1 MFCAIDKSN
10 FCGAVFAFE
19 VDYKGRK
26 FLMRFN
32 VKEII
37 GASPPLPKKVTQK
50 SRAHTI
56 KESHRFRGSVRI
68 GCGKFYTDDEFEAR
82 RKKILSTPLP

>member
-32 VKEII
+32 VKAILDT
-37 GASPPLPKKVTQK
+37 SPPLPKKVTQK
-50 SRAHTI
+50 SKEHTI
-56 KESHRFRGSVRI
+56 KESRRFRGSVRI
-68 GCGKFYTDDEFEAR
+68 GCGKFYTDDEFEAH